1 MKTAVYLTTLGL
13 LAMAAPTSVSAEVE
27 TEIGPAIA
35 SDIQWGFEGVTG
47 YRSSYIYR
55 GFKLAD
61 STIDFQLEGEVAIN
75 DQLSLNIGGWYA
87 TETGNG
93 NFDESAGFM
102 HLRHQ
107 TTEHLTLGLSGTYRN
122 FNQSIFREGVDL
134 GAFATWH
141 FCRDFG
147 ITLGGNYD
155 TGARGWYGNLET
167 NWTKP
172 ISDKAFFSLK
182 TGVSA
187 VNDYYTR
194 NGFNDVYGRLS
205 VTYNFSDTVSFTPFV
220 GGSALLDSDDIGD
233 NNAFGGIWFEVRF

>member
-13 LAMAAPTSVSAEVE
+13 LAIAAPTSISAEVE
-27 TEIGPAIA
+27 NE
-35 SDIQWGFEGVTG
+35 IQWGFEAVTG
-47 YRSSYIYR
+47 YRSSYVYR
-55 GFKLAD
+55 GFELAQ
-61 STIDFQLEGEVAIN
+61 STIDFQLEGEVTIN
-75 DQLSLNIGGWYA
+75 DKLSMNFGAWYA

-93 NFDESAGFM
+93 DFDESASFL

-122 FNQSIFREGVDL
+122 FNQSIFREGVDV

-167 NWTKP
+167 NWSKP
-172 ISDKAFFSLK
+172 LSDKTFFSLK

-187 VNDYYTR
+187 VNDYYTID
-194 NGFNDVYGRLS
+194 GFNDVYGRLS
-205 VTYNFSDTVSFTPFV
+205 LTYNISDSVSLTPFV
-220 GGSALLDSDDIGD
+220 GGAAMLDSDDIRD
-233 NNAFGGIWFEVRF
+233 NHAFGGIWFIVRF